1 MQILNKVPSI
11 NFIGQMRAALVV
23 SVVLLLISIGAI
35 AIRGLNYGLDFTGGV
50 LLEVSYSS
58 PVELTAVRTA
68 LEQAGYEEVT
78 VQTFGSVSDIMIRL
92 PPVAD
97 AEAGTALGVAVL
109 DVLRMQDPNVRLQR
123 NEVVGPQ
130 VGQDLSEQGA
140 LAMLFASIMIFIYV
154 MLRFRWKFSVGA
166 LASLV
171 HDVVITVGFFALF
184 GLTVDLSALA
194 AVLAVIGYSLNDTV
208 VIYDRIRENF
218 RFMRRSTTP
227 EIVNRSLNETLA
239 RTLITGPTS
248 LLELFALL
256 IFAGE
261 TLFAFSIALI
271 VGIVVGTYSSIYVG
285 GWAVVAL
292 NVAPADM
299 LPPKREEVDALP

>member
-1 MQILNKVPSI
+1 MQLLDKVPSI
-11 NFIGQMRAALVV
+11 NFVGQMRPALIA
-23 SVVLLLISIGAI
+23 SAILLLIAIGSLVT
-35 AIRGLNYGLDFTGGV
+35 RGLNYGLDFTGGV
-50 LLEVSYSS
+50 LLEVSYSQ
-58 PVELTAVRTA
+58 PIELNDVRVA
-68 LEQAGYEEVT
+68 LAEAGHEEAL
-78 VQTFGSVSDIMIRL
+78 VQTFGTATDVMIRL
-92 PPVAD
+92 PPVDD
-97 AEAGTALGVAVL
+97 AQAGANLGNEVL
-109 DVLRMQDPNVRLQR
+109 AVLRMQDPNVRLQR
-123 NEVVGPQ
+123 NEFVGPQ
-130 VGQDLSEQGA
+130 VGEDLSEQGA

-166 LASLV
+166 LTSLV
-171 HDVVITVGFFALF
+171 HDVIITLGFFSLF

-218 RFMRRSTTP
+218 RVMRRSTTI
-227 EIVNRSLNETLA
+227 EIVNKSLNETLA

-248 LLELFALL
+248 LLVLFALL
-256 IFAGE
+256 FLAGE

-271 VGIVVGTYSSIYVG
+271 VGIIVGTYSSIYVG
-285 GWAVVAL
+285 GAAVIYL

>member
-1 MQILNKVPSI
+1 MQLLDKTPSI
-11 NFIGQMRAALVV
+11 NFVGQMRPALIL
-23 SVVLLLISIGAI
+23 SAILLLISIGSLVT
-35 AIRGLNYGLDFTGGV
+35 RGLNYGLDFTGGV
-50 LLEVSYSS
+50 LLEVSYSG
-58 PVELTAVRTA
+58 PVELNDVRAA
-68 LEQAGYEEVT
+68 LEGAGYEDVV
-78 VQTFGSVSDIMIRL
+78 VQTFGSASDVMIRL
-92 PPVAD
+92 PPVED
-97 AEAGTALGVAVL
+97 AAAGANLGNEVM

-123 NEVVGPQ
+123 NEFVGPQ
-130 VGQDLSEQGA
+130 VGEDLSEQGA
-140 LAMLFASIMIFIYV
+140 LAMLFAAIMIFIYV

-171 HDVVITVGFFALF
+171 HDVVITVGFFSLF

-194 AVLAVIGYSLNDTV
+194 SILAVIGYSLNDTV

-218 RFMRRSTTP
+218 RAMRRNTTP

-248 LLELFALL
+248 LLVLFALL
-256 IFAGE
+256 FLAGE

-271 VGIVVGTYSSIYVG
+271 VGIIVGTYSSIYIG
-285 GWAVVAL
+285 GAAVIYL

-299 LPPKREEVDALP
+299 VPPKREEVDALP